1 MTVVF
6 DISMSLDGFLTAGDR
21 RPDQPLG
28 DGGDILHQWA
38 MGDDPANHEYLAE
51 MVDGNGAVI
60 TGRRNY
66 DDSLPW
72 WHLDG
77 PTGPRRRPVFVVT
90 HRHDQPPHGGVYT
103 FVPGIDEALAAA
115 TAAADGKSVVVM
127 GGAQMAQQFIGA
139 GLVDEISV
147 HLVPVLFGDGTRTFG
162 ELAAHLPLEL
172 ISTMP
177 TPAATHLRYRVRR

>member
-6 DISMSLDGFLTAGDR
+6 DISMSVDGYLTATNR
-21 RPDQPLG
+21 RRDQPLG
-28 DGGDILHQWA
+28 EGGETLHTWA
-38 MGDDPANHEYLAE
+38 MGDDPANQEYLAE

-72 WHLDG
+72 WDLDG

-90 HRHDQPPHGGVYT
+90 HRRDQPPEGGVYT

-115 TAAADGKSVVVM
+115 TAAANGKNVVVM
-127 GGAQMAQQFIGA
+127 GGAAIAQQFIAA
-139 GLVDEISV
+139 GLVDEISI

-162 ELAAHLPLEL
+162 DLAAHLPLEL
-172 ISTMP
+172 TRSLP
-177 TPAATHLRYRVRR
+177 TPSATHLHYRVLR